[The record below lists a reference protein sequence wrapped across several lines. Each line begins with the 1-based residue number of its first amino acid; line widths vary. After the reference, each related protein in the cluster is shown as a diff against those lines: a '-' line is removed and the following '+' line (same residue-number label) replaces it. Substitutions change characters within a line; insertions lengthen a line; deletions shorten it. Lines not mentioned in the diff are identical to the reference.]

1 MRALL
6 DTHAFLWWIADKP
19 EMSDHARDTI
29 ADESNQIVFSVV
41 SGWEIA
47 IKFGIGKL
55 ELPEAP
61 ERLVPEQL
69 SLNSLEVLP
78 MYLNHALGVQKL
90 PDHHRDP
97 FDRLLVSQSIQEDIP
112 IISSDPHI
120 ALYPVDIVW

>member
-6 DTHAFLWWIADKP
+6 DTHAFLWWIADEP
-19 EMSDHARDTI
+19 EISDRARDTI
-29 ADESNQIVFSVV
+29 ADERNQIVFSVV

-47 IKFGIGKL
+47 IKFGMGKL

-61 ERLVPEQL
+61 DRLVAEQL
-69 SLNSLEVLP
+69 SLNNLEVLP

-112 IISSDPHI
+112 IISIDPQI
-120 ALYPVDIVW
+120 ARYPVDIVW